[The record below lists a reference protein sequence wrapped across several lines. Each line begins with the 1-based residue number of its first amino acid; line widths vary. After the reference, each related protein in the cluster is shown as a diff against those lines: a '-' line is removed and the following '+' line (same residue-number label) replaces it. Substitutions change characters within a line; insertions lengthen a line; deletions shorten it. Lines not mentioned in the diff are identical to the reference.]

1 MIWPR
6 SENVTH
12 INYHYTQFGEI
23 VDYLNSV
30 TENQVIALDCD
41 IETNDITDIIEK
53 NSVSKIIMNV
63 NYENAMNAFKMAQ
76 EIKKRY
82 KAISMMAYG
91 NLTVMFPELFI
102 NSDFDAIYRDGDF
115 ETCIESFINNYE
127 KEVQGTELEGMYLV
141 KENSLIETR
150 KGSFIKGSEWGMS
163 KEG

>member
-63 NYENAMNAFKMAQ
+63 NYENAMNALKMAQ
-76 EIKKRY
+76 EIKKDI
-82 KAISMMAYG
+82 K
-91 NLTVMFPELFI
+91 LF
-102 NSDFDAIYRDGDF
+102 
-115 ETCIESFINNYE
+115 
-127 KEVQGTELEGMYLV
+127 Q
-141 KENSLIETR
+141 
-150 KGSFIKGSEWGMS
+150 
-163 KEG
+163 

>member
-127 KEVQGTELEGMYLV
+127 NKNKRSKHMLKKAVVDCRCMSDDLFF
-141 KENSLIETR
+141 
-150 KGSFIKGSEWGMS
+150 SFCICCICSQ
-163 KEG
+163 

>member
-53 NSVSKIIMNV
+53 K
-63 NYENAMNAFKMAQ
+63 
-76 EIKKRY
+76 
-82 KAISMMAYG
+82 
-91 NLTVMFPELFI
+91 
-102 NSDFDAIYRDGDF
+102 
-115 ETCIESFINNYE
+115 
-127 KEVQGTELEGMYLV
+127 
-141 KENSLIETR
+141 
-150 KGSFIKGSEWGMS
+150 
-163 KEG
+163 